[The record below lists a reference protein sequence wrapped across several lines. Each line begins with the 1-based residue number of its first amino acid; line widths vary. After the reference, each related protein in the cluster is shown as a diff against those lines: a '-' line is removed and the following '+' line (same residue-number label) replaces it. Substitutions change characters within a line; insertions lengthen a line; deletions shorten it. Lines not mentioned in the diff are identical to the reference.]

1 MEVLM
6 KKVVRI
12 ISSLFIIIPMSGL
25 FIGICTA
32 EVGEESI
39 LSRPIIEGKS
49 IAGVNIGDHESNW
62 QRSGHRSQKKWSRH
76 RSVDA
81 LKLIGNM
88 MPWPVWYCYRIWY
101 LYSSTWIVSRKT
113 FSFCSL
119 TSIIA
124 TTYSYWVSGGAGNFS
139 PKMFSR
145 QSLRMNLTR
154 W

>member
-49 IAGVNIGDHESNW
+49 IAGVNIGDHESN
-62 QRSGHRSQKKWSRH
+62 
-76 RSVDA
+76 
-81 LKLIGNM
+81 
-88 MPWPVWYCYRIWY
+88 
-101 LYSSTWIVSRKT
+101 
-113 FSFCSL
+113 
-119 TSIIA
+119 
-124 TTYSYWVSGGAGNFS
+124 
-139 PKMFSR
+139 
-145 QSLRMNLTR
+145 
-154 W
+154 